1 MTTRGIRGATTVDS
15 DTKEDVLSSTREL
28 LEAILMS
35 NPELETDDIASVL
48 FTVTEDIVAAY
59 PAEVARQMGWT
70 LVPMIC
76 SREIPVP
83 ETLPFCIRLL
93 IHWNTDLEQKEI
105 NHIYLKE
112 AKTLRPD
119 IINNIEEK

>member
-15 DTKEDVLSSTREL
+15 DTKEEVLSSTREL
-28 LEAILMS
+28 LEAILIS

-59 PAEVARQMGWT
+59 PAEVARQMGWI

-93 IHWNTDLEQKEI
+93 IHWNTDLAQEEI